1 MQRRAT
7 KEIKTKKKI
16 RTKTGTRIKMLWSKT
31 THGNPGV
38 IYGLKRKQRD
48 LLFLFIIQE
57 ENIVSGS
64 FGW

>member
-16 RTKTGTRIKMLWSKT
+16 RTKTRTRIKMLWSKT

-38 IYGLKRKQRD
+38 TYGLKRKLKD
-48 LLFLFIIQE
+48 LLFPFIIQE